1 MTRLPHFRPETYFSR
16 REFTAR
22 NHLTAPDARTTTRG
36 EPPEPADDTDRHA
49 HESPTPGNSETFGDP
64 ALRAV
69 IARTYEH
76 AGADDV
82 IRFARAEKALHPAM
96 NILLDAGDHAVAA
109 TSNHRAAGTV
119 PIGYPNRPVSPRSA
133 TRTRVGEPPRV
144 WILPHCPE
152 SVGTARR
159 ITNAAL
165 DAWGI
170 DDETTDR
177 ALLVVS
183 ELVTNA
189 VEHAL
194 PPVALHLRRA
204 GDNGTLHIEVHD
216 GGPAAD
222 EGTWTA
228 SCTPEEHGRGGE
240 IVALLASAHGTHSL
254 AHGVT
259 YWADLPLAG

>member
-1 MTRLPHFRPETYFSR
+1 MTRLPDLRPETYFSR
-16 REFTAR
+16 RECIAR
-22 NHLTAPDARTTTRG
+22 HHLTAPDARTTTLG
-36 EPPEPADDTDRHA
+36 EPADDTDRDA
-49 HESPTPGNSETFGDP
+49 FEDPTPGCTETVGDP
-64 ALRAV
+64 ALRTV

-76 AGADDV
+76 ADADDV
-82 IRFARAEKALHPAM
+82 IRFARAEEALHPAM
-96 NILLDAGDHAVAA
+96 NVLLDGGDHAVSA
-109 TSNHRAAGTV
+109 TSNHQAADTV
-119 PIGYPNRPVSPRSA
+119 PLGSPGRPVPAQSA
-133 TRTRVGEPPRV
+133 TRARIGEPPRV
-144 WILPHCPE
+144 WILPHRPE

-170 DDETTDR
+170 GDETTDR

-194 PPVALHLRRA
+194 PPVALHLLHTGA
-204 GDNGTLHIEVHD
+204 NGILRIEVHD

-228 SCTPEEHGRGGE
+228 SCTPEEHGRGGD
-240 IVALLASAHGTHSL
+240 IVALLASAHGTHTL